1 MTAPPVL
8 FTSKIKATAS
18 GGGYPVQ
25 ISAGDLDKNFVFG
38 LLEAPEL
45 DDSGNPQP
53 FLISEKAGAGG
64 HQQRQLIFN
73 PPPPQDGQTYR
84 LSFTGG
90 AWGWEKPVLP
100 DGTAPGQFIKWDSG
114 KQEWVLFPQDIAEA
128 NNKKGAFPQWTEQ
141 GWNAH
146 GEATQKGQMLRWDDE
161 FNIWV
166 NFAATT
172 EGNFPQW
179 DAEKGWEDT
188 GAGTVEGQLL
198 KWDNTE
204 KNWVPG
210 PVGNVNNE
218 LLRWNAENEIW
229 ESFGRGATDGQLL
242 VAESGGWVP
251 FTAPT
256 SEKTVLT
263 ANGGALSWEAAIPEP
278 PSSGTYVLG
287 AVGGSLTW
295 IGTEECE

>member
-1 MTAPPVL
+1 MTTPPVL
-8 FTSKIKATAS
+8 FSSKIKATAS

-38 LLEAPEL
+38 LLEAPAL

-73 PPPPQDGQTYR
+73 PPPPRDGQTYR

-100 DGTAPGQFIKWDSG
+100 DGTAPGQFIKWDSVA
-114 KQEWVLFPQDIAEA
+114 QAWVLFSGKEQ
-128 NNKKGAFPQWTEQ
+128 GAFPQWDETNGWESQ
-141 GWNAH
+141 GA
-146 GEATQKGQMLRWDDE
+146 GTKKGQFLKWDE
-161 FNIWV
+161 VVKNWV
-166 NFAATT
+166 PFSGAS
-172 EGNFPQW
+172 EGDLLQW
-179 DAEKGWEDT
+179 DEINGWESQ

-198 KWDNTE
+198 KWDNIA

-242 VAESGGWVP
+242 VAESGGWIP

-263 ANGGALSWEAAIPEP
+263 ANGGNLSWEAAIPEP